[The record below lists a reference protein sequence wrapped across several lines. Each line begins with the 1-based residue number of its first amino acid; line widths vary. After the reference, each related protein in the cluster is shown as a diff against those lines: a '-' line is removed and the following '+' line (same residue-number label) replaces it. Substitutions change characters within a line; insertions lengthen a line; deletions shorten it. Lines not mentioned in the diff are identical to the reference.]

1 MIPFLSCHLPC
12 LINQSPECFF
22 WSLTPNEHPTK
33 TIHDDSAACNWV
45 PRFFLWDNHQW
56 PNWSLQYFSGASPQL
71 CVRQPIAVSQPN
83 LPEHQKTP
91 NQPQKL
97 KTKIR
102 SSMLSR
108 IPIDL
113 EDCSP
118 HDQPAASQ
126 QQQIKHKHYM
136 PWKSMIQTCCWARQL
151 ALQTPS
157 LMLHRRARVLQ
168 MEYRHWF
175 QASRY

>member
-1 MIPFLSCHLPC
+1 MFLL
-12 LINQSPECFF
+12 
-22 WSLTPNEHPTK
+22 SLTPNEHPTQK
-33 TIHDDSAACNWV
+33 PFMHDDSAACNSV
-45 PRFFLWDNHQW
+45 PIFFLCNNHQW
-56 PNWSLQYFSGASPQL
+56 SNWSLQYFSGASPQL

-102 SSMLSR
+102 SSMLSLIWKIAVLMTSLQHPNNNR
-108 IPIDL
+108 
-113 EDCSP
+113 S
-118 HDQPAASQ
+118 
-126 QQQIKHKHYM
+126 HYM
-136 PWKSMIQTCCWARQL
+136 PWKSMMQTCCWAKQL

-168 MEYRHWF
+168 MHGF
-175 QASRY
+175 KPVGVDFLSQ